1 MCKCSSVANQAVRQC
16 TTAKI
21 TWRDT
26 VERNT
31 QIPDQSSVLNQR
43 LPHALMMTRRPRSTV
58 ISIHASLH
66 SVPRPILTASQERIR
81 STLSERIVLSR
92 LLVLGSFLNEVFA

>member
-1 MCKCSSVANQAVRQC
+1 
-16 TTAKI
+16 
-21 TWRDT
+21 
-26 VERNT
+26 
-31 QIPDQSSVLNQR
+31 
-43 LPHALMMTRRPRSTV
+43 MMTRRPRSTV